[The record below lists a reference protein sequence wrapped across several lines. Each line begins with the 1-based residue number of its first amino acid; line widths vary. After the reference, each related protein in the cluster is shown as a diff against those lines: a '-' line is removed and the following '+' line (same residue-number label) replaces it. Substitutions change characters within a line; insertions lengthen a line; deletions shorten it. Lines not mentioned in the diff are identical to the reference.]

1 MGKSTTELNRV
12 IKALKVGENIEKID
26 LYKNKIGNKQIGLLV
41 QALLENN
48 TVKRINLDCNE
59 IDDKGAMLIAKLLE
73 GNKFIDGVYLH
84 HNKISNKGAK
94 CLIQALENNDRILS
108 LDLSGNKKIGLG
120 LQQDVMK
127 LLHRNILKTVE
138 TLPYKNEQ
146 VDQAKEDS
154 VWLWLMKKN
163 TPSISSA
170 MQTQSLDKKLPPIVQ
185 KLKEMQQQL
194 GGIIEEI
201 EALLQPPT
209 LQEQIS
215 QNASLLGNISLI
227 VHSDSTDSVNV
238 V

>member
-1 MGKSTTELNRV
+1 MAMV
-12 IKALKVGENIEKID
+12 
-26 LYKNKIGNKQIGLLV
+26 
-41 QALLENN
+41 
-48 TVKRINLDCNE
+48 NE
-59 IDDKGAMLIAKLLE
+59 
-73 GNKFIDGVYLH
+73 
-84 HNKISNKGAK
+84 
-94 CLIQALENNDRILS
+94 
-108 LDLSGNKKIGLG
+108 
-120 LQQDVMK
+120 
-127 LLHRNILKTVE
+127 
-138 TLPYKNEQ
+138 
-146 VDQAKEDS
+146 
-154 VWLWLMKKN
+154 KN